1 MRLVEISESPS
12 LPLSLTFF
20 DRFDLSDPE
29 LLTHLRN
36 SEYITD
42 YLAIGMKETYKVTNR
57 LPRWAL
63 YLITGAIGSFML
75 QFFHR
80 GETKKAEERERRKQ
94 ELLAEKERL
103 EKEKERLEKE
113 KAESEKEGGKEKEKK
128 SPSKGGKGKK
138 GGKK

>member
-1 MRLVEISESPS
+1 
-12 LPLSLTFF
+12 
-20 DRFDLSDPE
+20 
-29 LLTHLRN
+29 
-36 SEYITD
+36 
-42 YLAIGMKETYKVTNR
+42 MKETYKVTNR

-103 EKEKERLEKE
+103 EKEKKEREALKEKE
-113 KAESEKEGGKEKEKK
+113 EEKEGGKEKEKEKK